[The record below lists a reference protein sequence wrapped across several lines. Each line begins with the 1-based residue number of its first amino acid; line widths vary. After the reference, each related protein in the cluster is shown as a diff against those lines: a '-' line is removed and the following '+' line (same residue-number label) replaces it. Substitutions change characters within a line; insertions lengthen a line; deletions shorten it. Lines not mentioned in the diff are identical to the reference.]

1 VKIIDKI
8 LQDKKL
14 LAVLIDPDK
23 AEYQHI
29 EKICANANQ
38 GFIDLLFVGGSITSV
53 YVDNLVEQIKEMT
66 NVPVVLF
73 PGHPSQ
79 VSLKADAILFLSL
92 ISGRNPDF
100 LIGHHIYVSKL
111 LKNNPIEVIPTGY
124 ILVESQNTTSVEYI
138 SNTKPIPADKAD
150 IVVSTALAG
159 ELLGMKL
166 IYLEGGSG
174 ASRSINSD
182 LIKNLKAELSI
193 PLIVGGGIKTIEDMQ
208 TYAQSGANVVVIGT
222 LFEKNEDL
230 IPKFYKKL
238 QEC

>member
-1 VKIIDKI
+1 MKILDKI
-8 LQDKKL
+8 SQDKL

-53 YVDNLVEQIKEMT
+53 SVDNLVEQIKEMT

-138 SNTKPIPADKAD
+138 SNTKAIPADKAD

-174 ASRSINSD
+174 A
-182 LIKNLKAELSI
+182 
-193 PLIVGGGIKTIEDMQ
+193 
-208 TYAQSGANVVVIGT
+208 
-222 LFEKNEDL
+222 
-230 IPKFYKKL
+230 
-238 QEC
+238 